1 MVLGIPP
8 KSHISGRVTVAE
20 TNTPVQFTSTP
31 RYCKLIYVQALPGNT
46 GKVAVGALNS
56 VSIVTG
62 SEVGLQLSAGEKIPL
77 EIGDPSKM
85 YVNGAAGDGII
96 YLGW

>member
-20 TNTPVQFTSTP
+20 SNIPVQFTSTS
-31 RYCKLIYVQALPGNT
+31 RYCRLIYVQALPTNT
-46 GKVAVGALNS
+46 GKVAIGAMIS
-56 VSIVTG
+56 VSIAAG
-62 SEVGLQLSAGEKIPL
+62 QEVGLQLSAGEKIPI
-77 EIGDPSKM
+77 EINDPSKM

>member
-1 MVLGIPP
+1 MFTDRPP
-8 KSHISGRVTVAE
+8 KSHINGRVTVVE
-20 TNTPVQFTSTP
+20 TNTPVQFTPSP
-31 RYCKLIYVQALPGNT
+31 QVSRLIYVQALPTNT

-56 VSIVTG
+56 VSLVAS